1 MRRYEIGEQQW
12 KAIRGKLPCQPGY
25 QGRSTDN
32 RLFINA
38 VMYVA
43 KCGIPWRDL
52 PHRFG
57 NWNTV
62 YMRFRRWAKKGV
74 WQLLFEALSDKDVRT
89 LLIDSTSV
97 RVHQHGAGALKKTR
111 GQRAKQRGN
120 WQVNRR
126 TDNQDSSQHR

>member
-1 MRRYEIGEQQW
+1 MRRYEISDQHWE
-12 KAIRGKLPCQPGY
+12 AIKGNLPCQPGY
-25 QGRSTDN
+25 QGKRVEN

-38 VMYVA
+38 VMFVA

-52 PHRFG
+52 PERFG

-74 WQLLFEALSDKDVRT
+74 WQQVFASLPDKEVTT
-89 LLIDSTSV
+89 LLIDSTVV

-111 GQRAKQRGN
+111 PKAANKI
-120 WQVNRR
+120 
-126 TDNQDSSQHR
+126 TSQWADQAAD